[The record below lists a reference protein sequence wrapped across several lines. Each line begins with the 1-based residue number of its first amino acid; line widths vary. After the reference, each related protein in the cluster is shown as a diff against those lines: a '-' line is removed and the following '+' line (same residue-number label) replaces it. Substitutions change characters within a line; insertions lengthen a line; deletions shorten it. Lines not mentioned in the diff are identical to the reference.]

1 MQLGAASDRGGG
13 RHTHRHTALALL
25 GLPQKDAVLEEL
37 ERLTEGLV
45 ERARASH
52 DPALGLSLRMNEAR
66 RSQQQLT
73 RRMMATVSELSLY
86 QVGAGGGGVYG
97 VCL

>member
-1 MQLGAASDRGGG
+1 LGAASDRGGG

-25 GLPQKDAVLEEL
+25 SLPQKDAVLEEL

-73 RRMMATVSELSLY
+73 RRIMATVSELSLY

>member
-1 MQLGAASDRGGG
+1 M
-13 RHTHRHTALALL
+13 
-25 GLPQKDAVLEEL
+25 LEEL

-86 QVGAGGGGVYG
+86 QVGAGGGGRRVPVTG
-97 VCL
+97 WPGGILKVDGWQAACTSLRC

>member
-1 MQLGAASDRGGG
+1 MGGESCSRGLPAVRDGG
-13 RHTHRHTALALL
+13 RHTHRRAATRLP

-66 RSQQQLT
+66 R
-73 RRMMATVSELSLY
+73 
-86 QVGAGGGGVYG
+86 GAASSS
-97 VCL
+97 